1 MSYVFVHDT
10 APNGKICEGYII
22 QFSSGKGKHFIDFA
36 GRKSFVNNYHKRWK
50 FYQSGL
56 GSSEEKGKNTGHVSI
71 FIKYTTVDLS
81 STCRHDFVVF
91 LHIDQSI

>member
-36 GRKSFVNNYHKRWK
+36 GRKSFVNNYHKKVKILPIWIR
-50 FYQSGL
+50 
-56 GSSEEKGKNTGHVSI
+56 
-71 FIKYTTVDLS
+71 
-81 STCRHDFVVF
+81 
-91 LHIDQSI
+91 